1 VANVEL
7 DERLPTAVEAAA
19 YFVIAEGL
27 TNVVRYA
34 ETRNAWVTV
43 SREGGEVLVVVAD
56 DGKGGATV
64 AGGTGLRG
72 LIDRLA
78 VLDGRLEVSSPSGHG
93 TRLTA
98 HIPCEPGSLVAE
110 ASRT

>member
-1 VANVEL
+1 L
-7 DERLPTAVEAAA
+7 SDRLPPAVEAAA

-34 ETRNAWVTV
+34 ETTRASIAV
-43 SREGGEVLVVVAD
+43 RRDGGEVRVVVAD
-56 DGKGGATV
+56 DGVGGATI

-78 VLDGRLEVSSPSGHG
+78 VLDGEILLESPAGGG
-93 TRLTA
+93 TRLEA
-98 HIPCEPGSLVAE
+98 RIPIDSGSLVAE
-110 ASRT
+110 AAAPREPA